1 MREPS
6 FNQKTR
12 FILLLLDVVIL
23 CGTSLIIFGHI
34 LPPDGEKGFWFYTA
48 LLGLVFG
55 SRLDTPF
62 FAAPADVVI
71 YAAPA
76 AISLAV
82 ISSWGQWDDG
92 VKVAYSLALTFCIL
106 TFLIG
111 AVAILMKDNKNV
123 KLQRVSN
130 AARVL
135 AETLG
140 SPKILYSVVIGFAV
154 FAFNSKSPK
163 EFGWIVTAWVLTA
176 LLSPM
181 EGSVKIGKRL
191 QKIFKPNKIYDA
203 DGVVIAYQTPNL
215 ILVRQS
221 PSCKIN
227 SGDIVAVHDPLGQT
241 RLALALDHVGRDEGV
256 LLRTIEITDTIV
268 PTELDEQLSSLL
280 SNSVVRLSAP
290 DKSIIEARLVK
301 MRGAIV
307 GLVAPET
314 SVEKLFFEVVK
325 DDGLEEGRLVE
336 VQIGERAVTYQLV
349 NGLTKE
355 EIVQQKNTHGFARA
369 QAQKIGEWDTTTKR
383 FKLVKWLPAPNAPVF
398 LKSTADFQPMSSAV
412 GHFPGTNY
420 PVSIKSID
428 ELVTH
433 NTAILGILGVGK
445 SMLAIELVE
454 RIIAAG
460 IKVIC
465 LDLTNQYASEL
476 AEFYDAPFEA
486 QCLSRIEE
494 AGEKDRDAWA
504 DNPEEGGSITALR
517 EAILADLTEF
527 LRDDNQRRLKIYNPA
542 QVVGSKQV
550 KEPGQYKVGTEW
562 KRGAALWTVTPV
574 EVARLISETAL
585 ELLQDRM
592 SVKARVCLVYEEAHS
607 LIPEFTAVASPSDR
621 EASNG
626 TARAI
631 LQGRKFGL
639 GCLVVTQRT
648 ANVTKTILNQCNTVF
663 AMRTFDETGKEFLSN
678 YIGKDYAAS
687 LSSLSERQAVMFG
700 KASSCENP
708 ILIRLNDRDKF
719 LEAFRAE
726 NPPQP
731 LPADDGPE
739 ESPEIVLPAEP
750 TSNPSDDDV
759 PF

>member
-6 FNQKTR
+6 ISQKTR

-23 CGTSLIIFGHI
+23 CGASWIIFGTVF
-34 LPPDGEKGFWFYTA
+34 PPDGEKGFWFYVA

-62 FAAPADVVI
+62 FAAPADVVL

-82 ISSWGQWDDG
+82 ISSWGQWDSG
-92 VKVAYSLALTFCIL
+92 VKVAYCLALTFCIL

-111 AVAILMKDNKNV
+111 AVAILMKDNTNV

-140 SPKILYSVVIGFAV
+140 SPRILYSVVIGFAV
-154 FAFNSKSPK
+154 FAFHATSPK

-176 LLSPM
+176 LLSPL
-181 EGSVKIGKRL
+181 EGSVKIGRRL

-203 DGVVIAYQTPNL
+203 DGLVVAYQTPNL

-221 PSCKIN
+221 PSGKIS
-227 SGDIVAVHDPLGQT
+227 SGDVVAVHDPLGHT

-256 LLRTIEITDTIV
+256 LLRTIEITDVIV
-268 PTELDEQLSSLL
+268 PTELGEQLSSLL
-280 SNSVVRLSAP
+280 PNSVVCVSAP
-290 DKSIIEARLVK
+290 DETIIENRLVK
-301 MRGAIV
+301 MKGALV

-325 DDGLEEGRLVE
+325 DEGLEEGRLVE
-336 VQIGERAVTYQLV
+336 VQIGNRAVTYQLV

-398 LKSTADFQPMSSAV
+398 LKSTATFEPTSSAV
-412 GHFPGTNY
+412 GHFPGTDY
-420 PVSIKSID
+420 PVSIKSMD

-454 RIIAAG
+454 RMIAAG

-465 LDLTNQYASEL
+465 LDLTNQYADEL
-476 AEFYDAPFEA
+476 AEFYDAPYEA
-486 QCLSRIEE
+486 QCLSRVEE

-517 EAILADLTEF
+517 EAILADLTDF
-527 LRDDNQRRLKIYNPA
+527 LREDNNQRHLKIYNPA

-550 KEPGQYKVGTEW
+550 KEPGQYKVGAEW

-663 AMRTFDETGKEFLSN
+663 AMRTFDETGKEFLAN

-731 LPADDGPE
+731 LPAHDVPE

-750 TSNPSDDDV
+750 TSDDV